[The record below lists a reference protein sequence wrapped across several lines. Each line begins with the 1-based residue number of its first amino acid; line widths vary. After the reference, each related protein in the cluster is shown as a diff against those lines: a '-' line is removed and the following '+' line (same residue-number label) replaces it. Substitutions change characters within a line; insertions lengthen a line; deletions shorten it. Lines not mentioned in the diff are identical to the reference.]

1 MTFELIQSVS
11 SETSVRTVLR
21 VQQDP
26 ESRELRRDR
35 VSSRGR
41 YRVGVFFG
49 IRLECCRL
57 PVSVQQRTV
66 RSVAR
71 RRKYGNCALRA
82 IADINHHR
90 ETLSDAVTYRLRL
103 GRCFRVPWPANDR
116 DMSSQVAPRGSHVGW
131 ANAER

>member
-1 MTFELIQSVS
+1 MHGRRDDSRAKFSPIVG
-11 SETSVRTVLR
+11 SE
-21 VQQDP
+21 DP

-71 RRKYGNCALRA
+71 RRKYGNCALRT
-82 IADINHHR
+82 IADINHYR
-90 ETLSDAVTYRLRL
+90 ETLSDAVTY
-103 GRCFRVPWPANDR
+103 PA
-116 DMSSQVAPRGSHVGW
+116 STW
-131 ANAER
+131 AVLPGPMASE

>member
-57 PVSVQQRTV
+57 PVSVQQR
-66 RSVAR
+66 
-71 RRKYGNCALRA
+71 
-82 IADINHHR
+82 
-90 ETLSDAVTYRLRL
+90 E
-103 GRCFRVPWPANDR
+103 RCDPWPEGGS
-116 DMSSQVAPRGSHVGW
+116 MGTAPCGLSRTSITT
-131 ANAER
+131 EKP